1 MKYSIKVKSANLGTM
16 RVTEN
21 PINYEDKY
29 HGYKYFIEF
38 LSTHKIIGAFK
49 TQRDLET
56 RLDEIIRDGVSD
68 GSGIFY

>member
-1 MKYSIKVKSANLGTM
+1 MKYSIKLKIANLGTM

-21 PINYEDKY
+21 PTNYEEKY

-49 TQRDLET
+49 TQRELEA
-56 RLDEIIRDGVSD
+56 RLDEIIRDGVND
-68 GSGIFY
+68 NGGIFY